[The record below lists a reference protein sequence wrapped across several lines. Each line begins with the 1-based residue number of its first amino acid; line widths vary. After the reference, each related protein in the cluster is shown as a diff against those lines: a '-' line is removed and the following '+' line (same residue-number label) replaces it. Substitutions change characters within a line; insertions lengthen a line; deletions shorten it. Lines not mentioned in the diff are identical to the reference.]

1 MKNEMDNKGYWCR
14 RCERSF
20 SALEVQSLI
29 NPVTFLFTCDV
40 CSDELEENQRA
51 AGLVS
56 SQELQSR
63 YAFFGVS

>member
-1 MKNEMDNKGYWCR
+1 MKWITRVTGVVVVNAV
-14 RCERSF
+14 F
-20 SALEVQSLI
+20 LALEVQSLI